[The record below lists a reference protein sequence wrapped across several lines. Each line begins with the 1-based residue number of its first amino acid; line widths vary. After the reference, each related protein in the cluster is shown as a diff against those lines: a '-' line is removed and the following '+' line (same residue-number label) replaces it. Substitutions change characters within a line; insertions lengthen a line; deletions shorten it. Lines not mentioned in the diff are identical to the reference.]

1 MVEVLIEGRRLDVF
15 EGFDFSFN
23 YGIADIRDP
32 NKRSTE
38 YTKTIRCPSTPN
50 NDLLFGHVYDV
61 NISNPFNSGSTNIE
75 VNFNPN
81 KKAEC
86 RVIADGIEVMGGVV
100 QLRQVTIDLSRYTY
114 EVIFIG
120 KLKNI
125 FSVLGDDQLNGFDD
139 NGLPLIDF
147 SDLDHIL
154 SHTDVESSW
163 YNTTGYTYPLI
174 DYGLSWEFD
183 GDNRRIYDVE
193 DFRPAVFLKTI
204 VDRLFAYAN
213 YTYTSAFLSSP
224 LFEKFIIPWYSETF
238 TLTEDQINERQ
249 MIAESDVDQEVLAG
263 LTPIMI
269 QNTQYGFKRL
279 EFEDYVDTNGQ
290 WNPTNDTFSP
300 AFIGYNEFNVNLNFT
315 VTRIQPN
322 VVGDVLPA
330 LLQVYRLSGGNTT
343 IVDAVVFDIDIP
355 ENTGGTGQTATTNFQ
370 WSSMQSLGFIG
381 DEFWVEIWFE
391 QLAIT
396 FMLGD
401 FTVEMNEGS
410 RFFNVVSEQQI
421 FEEAD
426 VYMNNFIPNVKMA
439 DLLLSV
445 FKMFNLYVEVDPLDE
460 TNLIIETRFT
470 YYAGGSNV
478 DWTHKLARDKTIT
491 IQPLGLLTAKEYTY
505 TYEEDE
511 DYYNQR
517 YQDSKGYTYGRRK
530 RSIDNDFVTS
540 KNVQSIVFSPTPLVN
555 DGNSSRI
562 IPKIY
567 DADIEEGRKPTSIN
581 IRVLYYAGVLPS
593 APTWK
598 YRYNAGTTIQ
608 QKSVYPY
615 AGHLDNPITPTFDLN
630 FGIPSELYYTANG
643 FTGTLQYTNAN
654 LFNLYHKGY
663 LDEVSD
669 KDSKVMTG
677 MFQLS
682 ALDIFNLNF
691 RNQIIIDNCYWRL
704 NKIMNYNPFSDGL
717 TKVELIK
724 VRDVIPFVATTFTN
738 GTGGT
743 VGSGLNWED
752 RPVTNRTSKTSS
764 NELPEFQGT
773 VNGRFNR
780 VSSAAF
786 GYGITGNYNYIGDGS
801 YNVTI
806 IGNRNAVVNGAY
818 NVTIINTEGVTVGQ
832 SNVTVLDGEFTYPIS
847 VIDGGFDIA
856 LDPNDQSLIRVV
868 DGGFN
873 IVQAINTTTLTN
885 LING

>member
-1 MVEVLIEGRRLDVF
+1 
-15 EGFDFSFN
+15 
-23 YGIADIRDP
+23 
-32 NKRSTE
+32 
-38 YTKTIRCPSTPN
+38 
-50 NDLLFGHVYDV
+50 
-61 NISNPFNSGSTNIE
+61 
-75 VNFNPN
+75 
-81 KKAEC
+81 
-86 RVIADGIEVMGGVV
+86 
-100 QLRQVTIDLSRYTY
+100 
-114 EVIFIG
+114 
-120 KLKNI
+120 
-125 FSVLGDDQLNGFDD
+125 
-139 NGLPLIDF
+139 
-147 SDLDHIL
+147 
-154 SHTDVESSW
+154 
-163 YNTTGYTYPLI
+163 
-174 DYGLSWEFD
+174 
-183 GDNRRIYDVE
+183 
-193 DFRPAVFLKTI
+193 
-204 VDRLFAYAN
+204 
-213 YTYTSAFLSSP
+213 
-224 LFEKFIIPWYSETF
+224 
-238 TLTEDQINERQ
+238 
-249 MIAESDVDQEVLAG
+249 
-263 LTPIMI
+263 
-269 QNTQYGFKRL
+269 
-279 EFEDYVDTNGQ
+279 
-290 WNPTNDTFSP
+290 
-300 AFIGYNEFNVNLNFT
+300 
-315 VTRIQPN
+315 
-322 VVGDVLPA
+322 
-330 LLQVYRLSGGNTT
+330 
-343 IVDAVVFDIDIP
+343 
-355 ENTGGTGQTATTNFQ
+355 
-370 WSSMQSLGFIG
+370 
-381 DEFWVEIWFE
+381 
-391 QLAIT
+391 
-396 FMLGD
+396 
-401 FTVEMNEGS
+401 
-410 RFFNVVSEQQI
+410 
-421 FEEAD
+421 
-426 VYMNNFIPNVKMA
+426 
-439 DLLLSV
+439 
-445 FKMFNLYVEVDPLDE
+445 
-460 TNLIIETRFT
+460 
-470 YYAGGSNV
+470 
-478 DWTHKLARDKTIT
+478 
-491 IQPLGLLTAKEYTY
+491 
-505 TYEEDE
+505 
-511 DYYNQR
+511 
-517 YQDSKGYTYGRRK
+517 
-530 RSIDNDFVTS
+530 
-540 KNVQSIVFSPTPLVN
+540 
-555 DGNSSRI
+555 
-562 IPKIY
+562 
-567 DADIEEGRKPTSIN
+567 
-581 IRVLYYAGVLPS
+581 VLPS

-724 VRDVIPFVATTFTN
+724 VRDVIPFVATTFNN
-738 GTGGT
+738 GTSGT